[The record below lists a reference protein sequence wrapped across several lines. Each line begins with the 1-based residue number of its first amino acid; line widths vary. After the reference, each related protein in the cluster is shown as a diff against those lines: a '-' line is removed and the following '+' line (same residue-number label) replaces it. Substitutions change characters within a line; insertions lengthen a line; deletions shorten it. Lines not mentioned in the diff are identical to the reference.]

1 LLAQHPRRV
10 KWHEWCLWLVA
21 GLAAGALWLLVM
33 AGGAFALSGDA
44 NRGVGECQ
52 AAAEVSPG
60 YTALPDCR
68 RYELVTPAQKN
79 GALIGTAAFVLP
91 AEVAADGSRLMAV
104 SLQCLPGSLSC
115 DPNRLPNEGD
125 PYELERTPG
134 GGWVMRALAP
144 SASELPADSYY
155 GLNVETGTALFSA
168 PGPPVGQD
176 DFYARAP
183 GGAFTDVGP
192 VGEAPGDSNG
202 EIRPSEYVATAN
214 LLHVVYQ
221 TKNPLWAFDETE
233 SGFEALYEY
242 AGTEKTAEA
251 EGTLPRLLLV
261 GVEGGEG
268 STWLVSE
275 CGTGLPGDR
284 ETARQD
290 ETLSGDGRIAY
301 FSAAGQRVCGR
312 RAPTVSELW
321 ARIDGER
328 ADAHS
333 VLVSAATAA
342 ACTSPACLEN
352 TSDVK
357 TVEEERGR
365 EPLFEAASG
374 SGERVFFTD
383 AQQLTDAAS
392 ETGTAG
398 TVSEGEG
405 NLYESECPGLCPDAV
420 VERRLVDVSDPG
432 AGAEPIENGPRVQGV
447 MAISADGSS
456 VYFVAQGE
464 LTKEPNLYGE
474 AAVEGEDNLYLYTEG
489 RLTFIAALS
498 PSDNQSEQWESEEG
512 GQANVT
518 PDGQFLV
525 FTDDRALTGDD
536 TRPAGDAEGAAQV
549 YEYDAATRALTRVSV
564 GARGV
569 YQCPANGLLQEG
581 YNCDGNTGTGNAYIA
596 RAQRGG
602 AAMSTV
608 PVRRDPSMSEDG
620 ALVFFESPI
629 ALTAGALNDVQIGKE
644 GGVVRYAQNV
654 YEYYRGEVYLI
665 SDGKDATGQSHVTE
679 YPGPGAPNGLIGV
692 DPSGTNVFF
701 STFDS
706 LTGEDTDT
714 ERDYYDARA
723 CSEERRGVEEAC
735 APPAAEE
742 AAACAE
748 QAACQLPAGAPPV
761 AGVAGSEAFSGP
773 GNLVVAPVAVVKP
786 AVVLSRGEKLARA
799 LKVCRAKKREHVRA
813 VCEAVARRRY
823 GPAAKKTTA
832 AMKAAAMSGRGG
844 GV

>member
-1 LLAQHPRRV
+1 LLAQHPGRV
-10 KWHEWCLWLVA
+10 KWREWCLWLV
-21 GLAAGALWLLVM
+21 AGALWLLVM
-33 AGGAFALSGDA
+33 AGSAFASSGDA
-44 NRGVGECQ
+44 NRGAGECQ

-60 YTALPDCR
+60 YAALPDCR
-68 RYELVTPAQKN
+68 RYELVTPVQKN
-79 GALIGTAAFVLP
+79 GALIGAAAFVLP

-104 SLQCLPGSLSC
+104 SLQCLPGSGSC
-115 DPNRLPNEGD
+115 DPDRAPNMGD
-125 PYELERTPG
+125 PYEFERAPG
-134 GGWVMRALAP
+134 GGWLTRALAP
-144 SASELPADSYY
+144 SAGELPADSYY
-155 GLNVETGTALFSA
+155 SLNVETGTALFSA

-183 GGAFTDVGP
+183 GGAFTDIGP
-192 VGEAPGDSNG
+192 VGETSGDSN
-202 EIRPSEYVATAN
+202 EVIRPGEYVATAN

-221 TKNPLWAFDETE
+221 TENPLWAFDETE
-233 SGFEALYEY
+233 SDFEGLYEY
-242 AGTEKTAEA
+242 AGTEKTAET
-251 EGTLPRLLLV
+251 EGTVPRLLLV

-268 STWLVSE
+268 STRLVSE
-275 CGTGLPGDR
+275 CGTRLPGDR

-290 ETLSGDGRIAY
+290 ETLSEDGRIAY
-301 FSAAGQRVCGR
+301 FSAEGHTVCGK

-352 TSDVK
+352 TSKV
-357 TVEEERGR
+357 TAVEEERGR
-365 EPLFEAASG
+365 GPLFEAASG

-392 ETGTAG
+392 ETGTAK
-398 TVSEGEG
+398 EGEG
-405 NLYESECPGLCPDAV
+405 NLYESECPGLCPDPV

-432 AGAEPIENGPRVQGV
+432 AGAEPIAGGPRVQGV
-447 MAISADGSS
+447 MATSADGSS
-456 VYFVAQGE
+456 VYFVAQGV
-464 LTKEPNLYGE
+464 LTKESNLYGE
-474 AAVEGEDNLYLYTEG
+474 AAVEGEGNLYLYTDG
-489 RLTFIAALS
+489 HLTFIAALS
-498 PSDNQSEQWESEEG
+498 PTDTQSRQWVSEDG
-512 GQANVT
+512 GEANVT

-536 TRPAGDAEGAAQV
+536 ARPAGDAEGAAQV
-549 YEYDAATRALTRVSV
+549 YEYDAATRALTRASV

-581 YNCDGNTGTGNAYIA
+581 YNCDGNTDTGNAYIA
-596 RAQRGG
+596 EASRGG

-629 ALTAGALNDVQIGKE
+629 ALTAGALNDVQIGEE
-644 GGVVRYAQNV
+644 GGAVHYAQNV

-665 SDGKDATGQSHVTE
+665 SDGKDATGKGYVTE
-679 YPGPGAPNGLIGV
+679 YPGKQAPNGLIGV

-701 STFDS
+701 STFDP

-742 AAACAE
+742 QAACAE
-748 QAACQLPAGAPPV
+748 QATCQLPAGAPPLAEV
-761 AGVAGSEAFSGP
+761 EGSGAFSGP
-773 GNLVVAPVAVVKP
+773 GNLVAAPVAVVRP
-786 AVVLSRGEKLARA
+786 AVKVLSRGVKLARA
-799 LKVCRAKKREHVRA
+799 LKACRAKKSKHARA
-813 VCEAVARRRY
+813 VCEAAARRRF
-823 GPAAKKTTA
+823 GPAAKKTA
-832 AMKAAAMSGRGG
+832 AEKTGAMSGRGG
-844 GV
+844 VEGE